1 MRRSGPVLQEAKEA
15 EIIHNYRMK
24 RGLMDASEFLK
35 DGKVDVE
42 EMEKI
47 KKINYVSGK
56 WRTSACRVRMSRRPC
71 RVAVSSWRAYALCVP
86 GGVRMCAVSTWRAYA
101 CRVHVVCVCVPCRP
115 DVLMRAVLPCG
126 VRMRAVCMWRAYAC
140 RVSLACECVPCACGV
155 RMRAIL
161 PCGVRI
167 MRGVRM
173 CAVSWRSCEC
183 RACASMACV

>member
-1 MRRSGPVLQEAKEA
+1 MRRSGPVLQEAQEA

-86 GGVRMCAVSTWRAYA
+86 GGVRMCAVPTWRAYA

-155 RMRAIL
+155 RMRAVL
-161 PCGVRI
+161 PCGVR
-167 MRGVRM
+167 MRAVRM
-173 CAVSWRSCEC
+173 CRAYAWRAYV
-183 RACASMACV
+183 RRILAFM